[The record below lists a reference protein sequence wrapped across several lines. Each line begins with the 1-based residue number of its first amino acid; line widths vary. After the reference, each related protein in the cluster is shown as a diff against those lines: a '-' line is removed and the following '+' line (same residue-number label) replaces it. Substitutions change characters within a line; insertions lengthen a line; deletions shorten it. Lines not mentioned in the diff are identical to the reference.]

1 VPKPLLDQVAVGGRL
16 VIPLGNEESQVLT
29 RIRRTESGFAEE
41 NLGECRFV
49 KLWGKYGWA
58 D

>member
-1 VPKPLLDQVAVGGRL
+1 MACRASGSSAPD
-16 VIPLGNEESQVLT
+16 T
-29 RIRRTESGFAEE
+29 RISVNVVAKASEAGFDEE